1 MGLFRKYLPES
12 VTFVRHLKEKRM
24 NLDNS
29 REWSAGE
36 TVPGRGLEA
45 MMCLT
50 NCLAE
55 ASE

>member
-1 MGLFRKYLPES
+1 M
-12 VTFVRHLKEKRM
+12 TFVRHLKEKRM

-36 TVPGRGLEA
+36 MVPGRGLEA